1 VKDACEQCKEFYC
14 AQNDDGLITLDYG
27 YMYYYQALGT
37 VAITNATFC
46 DLIVWTTKS
55 MEIITIK
62 FDVDNWT
69 STLAELTWFYKQY
82 MLPHILY

>member
-1 VKDACEQCKEFYC
+1 
-14 AQNDDGLITLDYG
+14 
-27 YMYYYQALGT
+27 M
-37 VAITNATFC
+37 AITNATFC
-46 DLIVWTTKS
+46 DFIVWTTKS